1 MFFTR
6 ISDRETHTLEEV
18 MKEFQE
24 SAVEDC
30 QLKLVIFRSSVLDS
44 ALRALT
50 RKSVNLKSKLFIKFS
65 GEIGEDHG
73 GPRREFF
80 R

>member
-1 MFFTR
+1 MN
-6 ISDRETHTLEEV
+6 
-18 MKEFQE
+18 EFQRQ
-24 SAVEDC
+24 AVEDGT
-30 QLKLVIFRSSVLDS
+30 LKLVIFRSNVLES
-44 ALRALT
+44 ALRALS

-65 GEIGEDHG
+65 GEMGEDHG